1 MRLTVAIV
9 LLAIGNLNPAAL
21 GQTQDVVSALLPEGA
36 VRRLVMPKPPEK
48 EKVIHQLKAAQVT
61 AQGERAQQV
70 AFLLAALGADYE
82 RNRDYLLWVM
92 KGCEVPEIKQGCSD
106 MTGEYLAYLYQ
117 HGHPEILGPLM
128 SATVNDYNAAGAE
141 FLGGFLADLVVGSP
155 NDFLDAVRSFPAST
169 QQKIC
174 SLAGVA
180 DGGGMAPAALRK
192 VRNQLGRMNDEL
204 ARCCLLQIEQANKP
218 KH

>member
-1 MRLTVAIV
+1 MRLTIALI
-9 LLAIGNLNPAAL
+9 LLAVGNLNPAAF
-21 GQTQDVVSALLPEGA
+21 GQTPDVVAALLPDGS
-36 VRRLVMPKPPEK
+36 VRRFVMPKPAEK
-48 EKVIHQLKAAQVT
+48 EKVIHRLQAAQVS
-61 AQGERAQQV
+61 AQRERAQQV

-92 KGCEVPEIKQGCSD
+92 KGCEVPEIKHGCSD

-117 HGHPEILGPLM
+117 HGHPEILRPLM
-128 SATVNDYNAAGAE
+128 TATVHNYNAAGAE
-141 FLGGFLADLVVGSP
+141 FLGGFLSELVVRTP

-180 DGGGMAPAALRK
+180 DGGGMAPGDLRK
-192 VRNQLGRMNDEL
+192 VRSELGRMHDEV
-204 ARCCLLQIEQANKP
+204 AQRCLQQIEQANQP
-218 KH
+218 SP